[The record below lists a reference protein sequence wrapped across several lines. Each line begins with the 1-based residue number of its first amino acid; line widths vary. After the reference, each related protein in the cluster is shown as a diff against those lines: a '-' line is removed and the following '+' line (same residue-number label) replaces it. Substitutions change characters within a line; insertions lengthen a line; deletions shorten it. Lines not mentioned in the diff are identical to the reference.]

1 MPLPSEQQMAKV
13 VDEVEGKR
21 KEKSRE
27 VIRLASGC
35 AGKSSAYDED
45 EKEMPPS
52 CRPVQTH

>member
-1 MPLPSEQQMAKV
+1 MAKV